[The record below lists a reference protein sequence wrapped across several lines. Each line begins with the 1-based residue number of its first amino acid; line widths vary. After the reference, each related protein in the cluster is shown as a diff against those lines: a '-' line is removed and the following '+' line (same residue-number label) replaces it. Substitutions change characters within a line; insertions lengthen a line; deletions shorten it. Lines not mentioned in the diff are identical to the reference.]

1 MFVVVEKEFDKRKIN
16 KQIRDIKPS
25 KMFISEKFAGKIK
38 WNEEPLEYQKRL
50 RNEWN

>member
-1 MFVVVEKEFDKRKIN
+1 MLLVVEKKFDKIKIN
-16 KQIRDIKPS
+16 KQIQNIKPS
-25 KMFISEKFAGKIK
+25 KIFASKNFAGKIK